1 MQGTSFW
8 FSRFVVEPI
17 VLLVL
22 AFPAAAILF
31 GPSPRVTSQN
41 LDIAQKPQRP
51 QFVPGEA
58 LVRFKPGRAFE
69 GRMSVAVPNGDQL
82 ISRESSSSHSIEMTP
97 EQVQVTLDRFEG
109 SAIVDG
115 LRIARM
121 APEDTA
127 KAIAALRLRD
137 DVLYA
142 EPNYLRRAIATPND
156 PCFPPNSSSPCFSSL
171 GLYGLNKIGAPQ
183 AWDLTTGSSKIVVGV
198 VDEGVDIS
206 HPDLQANIWTNPA
219 PGSISGISGDIP
231 GYDFISNS
239 GTIPAEPH
247 ATHVAGTIGAVGN
260 NGLGVV
266 GVNWVSSLM
275 SLRFIDGLTGS
286 GSTAGAIRA
295 YNYAKQMRDLWV
307 STNGTKGANIR
318 VLNASYG
325 GGGYSQAEVD
335 ALNALGQSGILF
347 VAAAGN
353 NGRNTDVQPNYPSGY
368 ALLNVISVAATDS
381 NDALASFSNFGTRTV
396 MLGAPGVNILSTY
409 VENFDGFD
417 SAKIQNLYEGYYSL
431 SGTSMAAP
439 HVTGAAALLCAV
451 NPNLNVNQLRALLS
465 FNGDII
471 SLPSPTPSPSASP
484 TPTPRSL
491 QGNTSSGR
499 RLNVFKSMQA
509 MNEGDTTPPGTVG
522 SFQIARQNGRN
533 M

>member
-183 AWDLTTGSSKIVVGV
+183 AWDLTTGNSNIVVAV
-198 VDEGVDIS
+198 VDEGIDIN

-219 PGSISGISGDIP
+219 PGSISGISGDLH

-275 SLRFIDGLTGS
+275 SLRFIDDLTGS
-286 GSTAGAIRA
+286 GSTAVAIRA

-307 STNGTKGANIR
+307 STNGTKGVTCCQRAGVIP
-318 VLNASYG
+318 VDSY
-325 GGGYSQAEVD
+325 
-335 ALNALGQSGILF
+335 SG
-347 VAAAGN
+347 
-353 NGRNTDVQPNYPSGY
+353 
-368 ALLNVISVAATDS
+368 
-381 NDALASFSNFGTRTV
+381 
-396 MLGAPGVNILSTY
+396 
-409 VENFDGFD
+409 
-417 SAKIQNLYEGYYSL
+417 
-431 SGTSMAAP
+431 
-439 HVTGAAALLCAV
+439 
-451 NPNLNVNQLRALLS
+451 
-465 FNGDII
+465 
-471 SLPSPTPSPSASP
+471 
-484 TPTPRSL
+484 
-491 QGNTSSGR
+491 
-499 RLNVFKSMQA
+499 
-509 MNEGDTTPPGTVG
+509 
-522 SFQIARQNGRN
+522 
-533 M
+533 